1 MSVNFDGAYTLIEYH
16 LLSSEMNPFHG
27 MTGGAGSSERRM
39 GCKRRLGLDFAG
51 SYRLC

>member
-27 MTGGAGSSERRM
+27 MTGGAGSRATHDSVRILSWFLESNFS
-39 GCKRRLGLDFAG
+39 LL
-51 SYRLC
+51 